1 MQTHTDRSQ
10 KLALTKQLIPI
21 KMPEYV
27 EGLLPVTL
35 RTACHC
41 SQKQHDQRQAH
52 QAVWIGWRKHLK

>member
-10 KLALTKQLIPI
+10 QLALTKQLIPI

-41 SQKQHDQRQAH
+41 SQNNTTSDRHTRQF
-52 QAVWIGWRKHLK
+52 G